1 MYFLLGYE
9 STNGFVTFFK
19 NHVSKKNLVLTLWSK
34 NLSTNQDARSFKLR
48 YLTNELIFEVQLLH
62 VFTYLWK
69 K

>member
-34 NLSTNQDARSFKLR
+34 NLSTNQDTRSFKLLSHKR
-48 YLTNELIFEVQLLH
+48 IDF
-62 VFTYLWK
+62 
-69 K
+69 